1 MSRGKEVRKK
11 MTDFCIDCEFAYIDD
26 SGCVVYCDCIEDRD
40 YIDCPYE
47 EEDFE
52 DYPYEE
58 EDFEDF

>member
-47 EEDFE
+47 EE
-52 DYPYEE
+52 